1 MANDFTTTAFTA
13 GTYLLPSVYFST
25 DMTTGLYR
33 VAANQLGI
41 TVSATHLVTFASNAV
56 TITGSFTATR
66 DAATAINNY
75 SYNTATS
82 HGQLNF
88 YCARGTT
95 ASPAVLASGDNVGAI
110 YARSWSTGTTF
121 SACGLIRWVST
132 ETHSATAAGTKLQF
146 YICPNTTAAVAAGM
160 EIGQDK
166 TVTTYGDEVMAST
179 AYKYLGASG
188 TNGSWRIG
196 RSGDDL
202 VFERRES
209 GSWVTKLTIED

>member
-56 TITGSFTATR
+56 TITGALTATR
-66 DAATAINNY
+66 DASTQINNY
-75 SYNTATS
+75 SYNAATE

-88 YCARGTT
+88 CCARGTK
-95 ASPAVLASGDNVGAI
+95 ASPAVLKSGDNVGSI
-110 YARSWSTGTTF
+110 YARSWSTGTF
-121 SACGLIRWVST
+121 NSCGLIRWVST
-132 ETHSATAAGTKLQF
+132 ETHSSTAAGTKLQF
-146 YICPNTTAAVAAGM
+146 YITPNTTASVAAGM

-202 VFERRES
+202 VFQRRES
-209 GSWVTKLTIED
+209 GAWVTKLTIED